1 MRIDTISNQSQAIRE
16 WNGQGSRQDSDG
28 VEREDFLDYLDRRPI
43 ALETIDESPEYDI
56 HEWAVNAHVATIQCA
71 FVHWKVDK
79 GTC

>member
-56 HEWAVNAHVATIQCA
+56 HE
-71 FVHWKVDK
+71 
-79 GTC
+79 